1 MEKIRIMIVDDQ
13 EIVRRGL
20 TIIVEHQSDM
30 TVVGQAA
37 DGEEAVRLAQAWKP
51 DVVLMDIKMPRMSG
65 IEATRKITQSLS
77 GTQVIILTTYDA
89 DDLVFEGI
97 RAGAQGFLLKDAGS
111 EAILEAVRSVQRG
124 ESQLDPQIARKVM
137 NEFRRVAEPTRSE
150 PTRSEPT
157 RSAAP
162 AEPAAV
168 DDEPYEALSERETE
182 VLGLLARGMNS
193 KEIAATL
200 FLSDGTVRNYVSS
213 ILSKLHANDRTQAV
227 IKAARRGIVKL

>member
-1 MEKIRIMIVDDQ
+1 MIVDDQ

-20 TIIVEHQSDM
+20 KIIVEHQPDM
-30 TVVGQAA
+30 VVVDQAV
-37 DGEEAVRLAQAWKP
+37 DGEEAVRLAQMWKP

-65 IEATRKITQSLS
+65 IEATRKITQSLP

-150 PTRSEPT
+150 PTRS
-157 RSAAP
+157 AAP

-213 ILSKLHANDRTQAV
+213 ILSKLHANDRMQAV

>member
-1 MEKIRIMIVDDQ
+1 MIVDDQ

-20 TIIVEHQSDM
+20 KIIVEHQPDM
-30 TVVGQAA
+30 VVVDQAV
-37 DGEEAVRLAQAWKP
+37 DGEEAVRLAQMWKP

-65 IEATRKITQSLS
+65 IEATRKITQSLP

-150 PTRSEPT
+150 PTRLTAST
-157 RSAAP
+157 
-162 AEPAAV
+162 EPAAV

-213 ILSKLHANDRTQAV
+213 ILSKLHANDRMQAV

>member
-150 PTRSEPT
+150 PTRS
-157 RSAAP
+157 AAP

>member
-137 NEFRRVAEPTRSE
+137 NEFRRVA
-150 PTRSEPT
+150 
-157 RSAAP
+157 AP